1 MLKIKLLE
9 NKIFKIKMS
18 CIFPKIV
25 LANMQ
30 EKEVIPTKEPQE
42 ILPDKNFDGLSK
54 VIVSKISDE
63 YIIPS
68 GNLEISQ
75 NGTFDVCSK
84 ENVIVNIQPNLQEK
98 TITVTQNG
106 TYNVV
111 SDDSYDAL
119 SKVKLIANIPE
130 KKIGT
135 KTITENGIYNAN
147 DDNLDG
153 YSQVNVST
161 NGVDINDYFSQS
173 VTYMVFNLRDQ
184 ITKIPIIDTK
194 NWSNFSGGFSNFRC
208 LVSMPELD
216 FSNATEIGGMLDG
229 DTNLVNLGG
238 FKNLGKSYKTAFSA
252 GTSSYKLVLSHC
264 TKLTE
269 ESLINVLTKLYDIK
283 TAGCKSQTI
292 SLGSTNLAKL
302 TSDAGK
308 AALTQAQL
316 YGWNVI

>member
-9 NKIFKIKMS
+9 NKIFKIKMR

-25 LANMQ
+25 LADMQ
-30 EKEVIPTKEPQE
+30 QKEVIPAKKAQE

-54 VIVSKISDE
+54 VIVDKIPDE
-63 YIIPS
+63 YVVPF
-68 GNLEISQ
+68 GNLNVTE
-75 NGTFDVCSK
+75 NGKYDVCTK

-98 TITVTQNG
+98 KITVTKNG

-111 SDDSYDAL
+111 CDDPYDAL

-130 KKIGT
+130 KKMGT
-135 KTITENGIYNAN
+135 KTITGNGIYNAN

-161 NGVDINDYFSQS
+161 SGVDINEYFSQT
-173 VTYMVFNLRDQ
+173 VAYMMFNLRDQ
-184 ITKIPIIDTK
+184 IKKIPIIDTK
-194 NWSNFSGGFSNFRC
+194 KWSNFSGGFSNFRC

-216 FSNATEIGGMLDG
+216 FSNATEIGNMLDG

-238 FKNLGKSYKTAFSA
+238 FKNLGKSYKTSFSA
-252 GTSSYKLVLSHC
+252 ETSSYRLVLSHC

-283 TAGCKSQTI
+283 TAGCKSQTVL
-292 SLGSTNLAKL
+292 LGSTNLAKL

-308 AALTQAQL
+308 AALAQAQL